1 MRIQSLSIV
10 SFLLFFV
17 SAAGAAAAQTAPAST
32 LDALAR
38 GLDITVIDDGGRRFD
53 GEVVDVSA
61 DAVRIKWRGVVES
74 VAMSDVVRIEK
85 RDGLA
90 NGALA
95 GLTIGTALGVGA
107 AVSVG
112 ADAGFTVAAIAS
124 NALLY
129 TAIGAGIDAM
139 INGRRTLY
147 QRNQPVTTVA
157 PILDGNRRGAAIA
170 ISW

>member
-1 MRIQSLSIV
+1 MRIQSPSIALL
-10 SFLLFFV
+10 LLFL
-17 SAAGAAAAQTAPAST
+17 AAAAAPAAAQTAPAST

-38 GLDITVIDDGGRRFD
+38 GLEVTVIDDGGRRFD
-53 GEVVDVSA
+53 GKVVDVSA
-61 DAVRIKWRGVVES
+61 DAVRIKWRGVIES
-74 VAMSDVVRIEK
+74 VAMSEVVRIEK
-85 RDGLA
+85 RDGLE
-90 NGALA
+90 NGALT
-95 GLTIGTALGVGA
+95 GLAIGTALGIGA

-147 QRNQPVTTVA
+147 QRNQPVTRVA